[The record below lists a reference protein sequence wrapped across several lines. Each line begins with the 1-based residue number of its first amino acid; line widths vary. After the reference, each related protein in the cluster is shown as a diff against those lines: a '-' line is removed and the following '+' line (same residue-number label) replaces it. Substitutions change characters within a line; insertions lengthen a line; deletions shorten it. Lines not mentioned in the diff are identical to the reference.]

1 MEREYLEAEVCS
13 MLQACM
19 QAIPAALV
27 HGLKDGS
34 LGLALRRHQVDFPQ
48 LDGVRLALIGVGQQA
63 DAVRQQL
70 YRLQWHFGGLK
81 MADLGNLRPG
91 ADAAATAA
99 GLAEVLSELHE
110 LHIAAVV
117 IGDDALLRSAQ
128 YLALRHASTP
138 IEFAMVLPGLD
149 KDADAGLQRILQ
161 HQPSFL
167 FNLSFYATQ
176 AYFTPQSALD
186 WMEASHYEHQ
196 RLGVLRDKMEEAEP
210 GLRGTHVMSL
220 DLGAVRHSDVPD
232 LPLVSANG
240 LYAEEAVALA
250 RYAGLS
256 PHMQSFLIYGSPFE
270 HAVSASLA
278 AQIIWYFISGYT
290 QRYPEYPAESDPNFM
305 VYRTMMSN
313 TVNEITFYRSQRT
326 NRWWMEVPHPYE
338 DRSVLLGC
346 SYADY
351 QKACDDELPDRWW
364 RAYQRML

>member
-1 MEREYLEAEVCS
+1 

-19 QAIPAALV
+19 QPIPAALV
-27 HGLKDGS
+27 QGLKEGS
-34 LGLALRRHQVDFPQ
+34 MGMALRKNQPEFPH
-48 LDGVRLALIGVGQQA
+48 LEGVRLALIGVGKGA

-70 YRLQWHFGGLK
+70 YPLQWHFGSLK

-91 ADAAATAA
+91 NDGAATAA

-110 LHIAAVV
+110 LQITAVV

-149 KDADAGLQRILQ
+149 PESDAGLQRILQ

-176 AYFTPQSALD
+176 AYFMPETAMD
-186 WMEASHYEHQ
+186 WLEAGHYEHH
-196 RLGVLRDKMEEAEP
+196 RLGVLREKIEEAEP
-210 GLRGTHVMSL
+210 GLRSTHVMSV
-220 DLGAVRHSDVPD
+220 DLAALRYSDAPD
-232 LPLVSANG
+232 LPMVSANG
-240 LYAEEAVALA
+240 LYAEEAVALT

-256 PHMQSFLIYGSPFE
+256 PNLQSFLLYGSPFE
-270 HAVSASLA
+270 HVVSASLA
-278 AQIIWYFISGYT
+278 AQMAWYFVSGYT
-290 QRYPEYPAESDPNFM
+290 QRYPEQPSENDPNFM

-313 TVNEITFYRSQRT
+313 TVNEITFYRSQRS

-338 DRSVLLGC
+338 DRTVLLGC

-351 QKACDDELPDRWW
+351 QKACDDDLPDRWW